1 VEAEAVMLAA
11 GVEGAHLVET
21 AGQVRTLHV
30 PARRRRRVIH
40 LETSDGVE
48 RSSVEEAARG
58 NFGDGRTSF
67 FRLVYFQHFFL

>member
-40 LETSDGVE
+40 LEASDG
-48 RSSVEEAARG
+48 
-58 NFGDGRTSF
+58 
-67 FRLVYFQHFFL
+67 L